1 MEDDKPFDK
10 RIDRMLNSN
19 EPIERAAAI
28 IAWGLDRVANQLET
42 AAASRDGNATP
53 AQPQTQSTWPPAE
66 DGWQGPP
73 PTWAREFLESKV
85 PIVKSK
91 MLLWLAENPQDWKK
105 LQGQCGAFSEDN
117 GLIGFGVALE
127 HLIDSVKWNK
137 GDVTGYYRVPP
148 FSEKKDGE

>member
-1 MEDDKPFDK
+1 MEDAKPFDK

-28 IAWGLDRVANQLET
+28 IAWGLDRVAKQLET
-42 AAASRDGNATP
+42 SPSADGTVTSARP
-53 AQPQTQSTWPPAE
+53 LAQSTQPPAE

-85 PIVKSK
+85 PLVKTK
-91 MLLWLAENPQDWKK
+91 MLRWLAENPQGWKK
-105 LQGQCGAFSEDN
+105 LQGQCVAFSEDK
-117 GLIGFGVALE
+117 GLIGFGIALE